1 MRTAPPDVVV
11 EATGNPVAGL
21 HHAERAIANGLHIV
35 MVNVE
40 ADVLAG
46 AELAAAARS
55 AGTVYSMAYGDQP
68 ALTVELVDWAR
79 SCGFRWWPPAKG
91 QNICLPIITR
101 HQIRSGIITG

>member
-46 AELAAAARS
+46 AELAAAARKHV
-55 AGTVYSMAYGDQP
+55 TCRDRLFYG
-68 ALTVELVDWAR
+68 LW
-79 SCGFRWWPPAKG
+79 
-91 QNICLPIITR
+91 
-101 HQIRSGIITG
+101 